1 MVLELGLENS
11 IDKKIN
17 YFLNNS
23 SIIGTIGSPS
33 STIELALD
41 ILESSVTR
49 QLVGELAIFKY
60 LQDSKNHY
68 AIGQIIEIALKNF
81 LLEDPTI
88 KSVAR
93 KRGSVNPISGIQDV
107 HIGKLLCSAIFTS
120 SDDLVEPSLL
130 GTVPP
135 TGTYV
140 YQVDD
145 NILST
150 ILEKQKNSLL
160 YLGNSYGSKTKLPM
174 WFKHFDYGENGA
186 GEAYHLGIF
195 GITGSGKSTLAK
207 MILTAYSKFRQ
218 MGLLVLDPVGEFS
231 KSFTNDNSS
240 NTDTDREFQNSDSNF
255 NMKKIMN
262 FLNKQ
267 VVSINV
273 RNLVLDRWSL
283 FEEILLESQIFHQLT
298 IKGPN
303 KGFAVDALIPKL
315 RNKTTLTK
323 LIKRDSFDLFM
334 NELRKEEI
342 QLLIFSTPEPRKR
355 LNNLVSS
362 MDEGNLDN
370 LYSQYWVPICS
381 LFEDRTDAITID
393 DLLEKFS
400 SNLKPLIVVD
410 LSEQTAHNMQLR
422 YWNETIQSLILKRL
436 LKGLVSLGEKTWQ
449 KNTSL
454 NTLVVLDEAHR
465 YARKDEFSDSN
476 LEQLRLTLLDAVRTT
491 RKYGLGWL
499 FISTSLSSIHRDILQ
514 QLRIMFFGF
523 GLSLGNDLVT
533 LRELVSD
540 EKAID
545 LYRTFTDPAS
555 SFSSKS
561 RKYSF
566 MTQGPVS
573 PLSFSGAP
581 FFFNAFKPDSFI
593 QENKLD
599 IKS

>member
-1 MVLELGLENS
+1 MILELGLENS

-33 STIELALD
+33 STIELVLD

-93 KRGSVNPISGIQDV
+93 KRGSVSPISGIQDV

-140 YQVDD
+140 YQVNDD
-145 NILST
+145 ILST

-240 NTDTDREFQNSDSNF
+240 NTDREFQNSDSNF

-273 RNLVLDRWSL
+273 RNLILDRWSL

-303 KGFAVDALIPKL
+303 KGFTVDALIPKL
-315 RNKTTLTK
+315 RNKITLTK
-323 LIKRDSFDLFM
+323 LIKRESFELFM

-381 LFEDRTDAITID
+381 LFEDRPDAITID

-400 SNLKPLIVVD
+400 SKLKPLIVVD

>member
-1 MVLELGLENS
+1 MELGLENS
-11 IDKKIN
+11 IDKKIGN
-17 YFLNNS
+17 FLNNS

-49 QLVGELAIFKY
+49 QLVGELAIFRY

-93 KRGSVNPISGIQDV
+93 KRGFVNPISGIQDV

-231 KSFTNDNSS
+231 KTFTNDDSS
-240 NTDTDREFQNSDSNF
+240 NTDSQYHNSDSSF

-315 RNKTTLTK
+315 KNKTTLTK
-323 LIKRDSFDLFM
+323 LIKRESFDLFM
-334 NELRKEEI
+334 NELRKEEV

-355 LNNLVSS
+355 LNNLVSN
-362 MDEGNLDN
+362 MDERNLDN
-370 LYSQYWVPICS
+370 LFSQYWVPICS
-381 LFEDRTDAITID
+381 LFEDRPDAITID
-393 DLLEKFS
+393 DLLEKFTWK
-400 SNLKPLIVVD
+400 LKPLIVVD

-436 LKGLVSLGEKTWQ
+436 LKGLVTLGEKTWQ

-454 NTLVVLDEAHR
+454 NTIVVLDEAHR
-465 YARKDEFSDSN
+465 FARKDEFSDSN

-533 LRELVSD
+533 LRELISD

-555 SFSSKS
+555 SFNSKS

-581 FFFNAFKPDSFI
+581 FFFNAFSPNSFI
-593 QENKLD
+593 TENKLEV
-599 IKS
+599 KS

>member
-1 MVLELGLENS
+1 MEISLENT

-17 YFLNNS
+17 YLLKNS
-23 SIIGTIGSPS
+23 SVLGTIGSPS

-41 ILESSVTR
+41 VLESSVTR

-93 KRGSVNPISGIQDV
+93 KRGSVSPISGIQDV
-107 HIGKLLCSAIFTS
+107 HVGKLLCSAIFTS
-120 SDDLVEPSLL
+120 SEDLVEPSLL

-140 YQVDD
+140 YQVND

-150 ILEKQKNSLL
+150 ILEKQKNSLF

-207 MILTAYSKFRQ
+207 MILTAYSKYPN
-218 MGLLVLDPVGEFS
+218 MGLLVLDPAGEFS
-231 KSFTNDNSS
+231 KSFTNDYNNNS
-240 NTDTDREFQNSDSNF
+240 NYNSNF
-255 NMKKIMN
+255 NIKKILN
-262 FLNKQ
+262 SLNKEVQ
-267 VVSINV
+267 TINV
-273 RNLVLDRWSL
+273 RNLVLDRWTL
-283 FEEILLESQIFHQLT
+283 FEEILLQSQFFHQLT
-298 IKGPN
+298 INGAN
-303 KGFAVDALIPKL
+303 RRYAIDALIPKL
-315 RNKTTLTK
+315 RNKTSLTK
-323 LIKRDSFDLFM
+323 LIKRESFDLFI
-334 NELRKEEI
+334 NELRKEEVQI
-342 QLLIFSTPEPRKR
+342 LIFSTPEPRKR

-362 MDEGNLDN
+362 LDQKNLDT
-370 LYSQYWVPICS
+370 LYSQFWTPICS
-381 LFEDRTDAITID
+381 LFEERHDAITID
-393 DLLEKFS
+393 GLLEKFS
-400 SNLKPLIVVD
+400 WKLKPLIVID
-410 LSEQTAHNMQLR
+410 LSEQTAHKMQLK

-436 LKGLVSLGEKTWQ
+436 LGGLVRLGERTWQ

-465 YARKDEFSDSN
+465 YARKDEFMDSN
-476 LEQLRLTLLDAVRTT
+476 LEQLRITLLDAVRTT

-514 QLRIMFFGF
+514 QLRIIFFGF
-523 GLSLGNDLVT
+523 GLSLGNDLIT

-555 SFSSKS
+555 SFNTKT

-573 PLSFSGAP
+573 PLSFSGSP
-581 FFFNAFKPDSFI
+581 FFFNAFSPYVFI
-593 QENKLD
+593 KENNLD
-599 IKS
+599 IRR

>member
-1 MVLELGLENS
+1 MELGLENS
-11 IDKKIN
+11 VDKKIN
-17 YFLNNS
+17 YYLNNS

-33 STIELALD
+33 STIELSLD

-231 KSFTNDNSS
+231 KSFAIDNSS
-240 NTDTDREFQNSDSNF
+240 NTDREHMNSDSSF
-255 NMKKIMN
+255 SIKKIMN
-262 FLNKQ
+262 FLDKQ

-323 LIKRDSFDLFM
+323 LIKRESFDLFM
-334 NELRKEEI
+334 NELRKEDI

-362 MDEGNLDN
+362 MDERNLDN
-370 LYSQYWVPICS
+370 LFSQYWVPICS
-381 LFEDRTDAITID
+381 LFEDRPDAITID
-393 DLLEKFS
+393 ELLEKFTWKM
-400 SNLKPLIVVD
+400 KPLIVVD
-410 LSEQTAHNMQLR
+410 LSEQTAHNMELR

-555 SFSSKS
+555 SFNSKS

-581 FFFNAFKPDSFI
+581 FFFNAFNPNSFI
-593 QENKLD
+593 TENKLD

>member
-1 MVLELGLENS
+1 MELGLENS
-11 IDKKIN
+11 IDKRIN

-41 ILESSVTR
+41 ILETSVTR

-240 NTDTDREFQNSDSNF
+240 NTDREFQNSDSNF

-323 LIKRDSFDLFM
+323 LIKRESFDLFM

-400 SNLKPLIVVD
+400 SKLKPLIVVD

-593 QENKLD
+593 KENKLD

>member
-1 MVLELGLENS
+1 MELGLENS
-11 IDKKIN
+11 IDKRIN

-49 QLVGELAIFKY
+49 QLVGELAIFRY

-68 AIGQIIEIALKNF
+68 AIGQIIEITLKNF

-140 YQVDD
+140 YQVNDD
-145 NILST
+145 ILST

-174 WFKHFDYGENGA
+174 WFKHFDYGEDGA

-231 KSFTNDNSS
+231 KSFVNDNSS
-240 NTDTDREFQNSDSNF
+240 NTEREYQNSDSNF
-255 NMKKIMN
+255 NMKKMMN

-267 VVSINV
+267 VVPINV

-283 FEEILLESQIFHQLT
+283 FEEILLESQIFHRLT

-303 KGFAVDALIPKL
+303 KGYAVDALIPKL

-323 LIKRDSFDLFM
+323 LIKRESFDLFM

-362 MDEGNLDN
+362 MDARNLDN
-370 LYSQYWVPICS
+370 LYSEYWVPICS
-381 LFEDRTDAITID
+381 LFEDRPDAITID
-393 DLLEKFS
+393 DLLEKFTS
-400 SNLKPLIVVD
+400 KLKPLIVVD
-410 LSEQTAHNMQLR
+410 LSEQTAHNMELR

-555 SFSSKS
+555 SFNSKT

-581 FFFNAFKPDSFI
+581 FFFNAFSPNSFI
-593 QENKLD
+593 TENKLD
-599 IKS
+599 NKS

>member
-1 MVLELGLENS
+1 MVLEVGLENS

-17 YFLNNS
+17 YFLKNS

-49 QLVGELAIFKY
+49 QLVGELAIFRY

-68 AIGQIIEIALKNF
+68 AIGQIIEIVLKNF

-120 SDDLVEPSLL
+120 SDDLIEPSLL

-140 YQVDD
+140 YQVNDD
-145 NILST
+145 ILNT

-231 KSFTNDNSS
+231 KSFANDNSS
-240 NTDTDREFQNSDSNF
+240 NTDREYQNSDSNF

-323 LIKRDSFDLFM
+323 LIKRESFDLFM

-355 LNNLVSS
+355 LNNLVSN
-362 MDEGNLDN
+362 MDERNLDN

-381 LFEDRTDAITID
+381 LFEDRPEAVTID

-400 SNLKPLIVVD
+400 WKLKPLIVVD

-555 SFSSKS
+555 SFNSKS

-581 FFFNAFKPDSFI
+581 FFFNAFNPNSFI
-593 QENKLD
+593 KENKFD

>member
-11 IDKKIN
+11 IDKRIN

-240 NTDTDREFQNSDSNF
+240 NTDREFQNSDSNF

-323 LIKRDSFDLFM
+323 LIKRESFDLFM

-400 SNLKPLIVVD
+400 SKLKPLIVVD

-581 FFFNAFKPDSFI
+581 FFFNAFKPNSFI

>member
-1 MVLELGLENS
+1 MELGLENS
-11 IDKKIN
+11 VDKKIN
-17 YFLNNS
+17 YFLNKS

-33 STIELALD
+33 STIELSLD

-68 AIGQIIEIALKNF
+68 AIGQVIEITLKNF

-207 MILTAYSKFRQ
+207 MILTAYSKYRQ

-231 KSFTNDNSS
+231 KSFAIDNSS
-240 NTDTDREFQNSDSNF
+240 NTDKEHNNSDSSF
-255 NMKKIMN
+255 SIKKIMN
-262 FLNKQ
+262 FLDKQ

-323 LIKRDSFDLFM
+323 LIKRESFDLFM
-334 NELRKEEI
+334 NELRKEDI

-362 MDEGNLDN
+362 MDQRNLDN
-370 LYSQYWVPICS
+370 LFSQYWVPICS
-381 LFEDRTDAITID
+381 LFEDRPSAITID
-393 DLLEKFS
+393 ELLEKFTWKM
-400 SNLKPLIVVD
+400 KPLIVVD
-410 LSEQTAHNMQLR
+410 LSEQTAHNMELR

-555 SFSSKS
+555 SFNSKS

-581 FFFNAFKPDSFI
+581 FFFNAFSPNSFI
-593 QENKLD
+593 TENKLEC
-599 IKS
+599 KTSVN